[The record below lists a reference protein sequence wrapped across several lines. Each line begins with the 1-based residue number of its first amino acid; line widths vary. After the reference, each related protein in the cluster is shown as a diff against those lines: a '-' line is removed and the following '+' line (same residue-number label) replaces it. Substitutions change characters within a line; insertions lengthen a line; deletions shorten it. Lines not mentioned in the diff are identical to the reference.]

1 MSQYT
6 GSFQPAT
13 STGGPEDRPAHE
25 VARGEA
31 AEVGRSAADAGRQ
44 VAGTAAEQAAQV
56 AQEAKNQARDLVGE
70 ARTQVSDQ
78 ARAGQQKATDG
89 IRALGRELREMADG
103 GQQSGIASEV
113 ARQAADQVDRLAGW
127 LGQREPGDLVEE
139 VRSFARRRP
148 GVFLLGAAVAGTVVG
163 RLTRGAVDSARNDS
177 QQTSQRAYDGSGYPS
192 PVSRPLGT
200 PAAPPPYDPLMTPR
214 SMPGDA
220 GVGSDPFAAPPPST
234 GTHVPRPGATPV
246 GEYIDEIEDPTGPTA
261 RRPEA
266 GSAGQDHDRLDPFG
280 PGSGETR

>member
-6 GSFQPAT
+6 GSFQPTT
-13 STGGPEDRPAHE
+13 STGGPEGRPAHE

-78 ARAGQQKATDG
+78 ARAGQQKAADG

-163 RLTRGAVDSARNDS
+163 RLTRGAVDAARTDS
-177 QQTSQRAYDGSGYPS
+177 QPTPQRVYDGSGYPPAVS
-192 PVSRPLGT
+192 PALGT

-214 SMPGDA
+214 SMPGDG
-220 GVGSDPFAAPPPST
+220 GVGSDPFASPPPST

-246 GEYIDEIEDPTGPTA
+246 GEYIDEIDDPTGPTA

-266 GSAGQDHDRLDPFG
+266 GSAGQHHDRLDPFG
-280 PGSGETR
+280 PGSGDTR

>member
-6 GSFQPAT
+6 GSFQPTT

-78 ARAGQQKATDG
+78 ARVGQQKATDG

-163 RLTRGAVDSARNDS
+163 RLTRGAVDSARTDS
-177 QQTSQRAYDGSGYPS
+177 RPTPQRAYDGPGYPS
-192 PVSRPLGT
+192 AVSRPLDT
-200 PAAPPPYDPLMTPR
+200 PAPPPYDPLLTPR
-214 SMPGDA
+214 PLPGDG
-220 GVGSDPFAAPPPST
+220 GVGSDPFASPPPSA

-246 GEYIDEIEDPTGPTA
+246 REYIDEIDAPTGPTA

-266 GSAGQDHDRLDPFG
+266 GSAGQHHDRLDPFG
-280 PGSGETR
+280 PGSGDPR

>member
-1 MSQYT
+1 
-6 GSFQPAT
+6 
-13 STGGPEDRPAHE
+13 
-25 VARGEA
+25 
-31 AEVGRSAADAGRQ
+31 
-44 VAGTAAEQAAQV
+44 V

-70 ARTQVSDQ
+70 ARTQVSHQ
-78 ARAGQQKATDG
+78 ARAGQEKATDG

-177 QQTSQRAYDGSGYPS
+177 QQTPRRAYDGSGYPS
-192 PVSRPLGT
+192 PVSRPLAT
-200 PAAPPPYDPLMTPR
+200 PAAPPAYDPLMTPR
-214 SMPGDA
+214 PMPGDA

-266 GSAGQDHDRLDPFG
+266 GSAGQRHDRLDPFG

>member
-1 MSQYT
+1 M
-6 GSFQPAT
+6 
-13 STGGPEDRPAHE
+13 
-25 VARGEA
+25 
-31 AEVGRSAADAGRQ
+31 
-44 VAGTAAEQAAQV
+44 
-56 AQEAKNQARDLVGE
+56 
-70 ARTQVSDQ
+70 
-78 ARAGQQKATDG
+78 
-89 IRALGRELREMADG
+89 
-103 GQQSGIASEV
+103 
-113 ARQAADQVDRLAGW
+113 
-127 LGQREPGDLVEE
+127 
-139 VRSFARRRP
+139 
-148 GVFLLGAAVAGTVVG
+148 AGTVVG

-177 QQTSQRAYDGSGYPS
+177 QPTPQRAYDGSGYPS

-214 SMPGDA
+214 SMPGDR

-266 GSAGQDHDRLDPFG
+266 GSAGQHHDRLDPFG